1 MRSSV
6 TILLGVLI
14 LALWAGTALA
24 YEAQGWEEIRAC
36 LLDGAG
42 EEFIVPVAWTPPP
55 GSELEQVVAAANYVA
70 SRLTWTPDPVPPGD
84 VWTAADQ
91 IGTTGDCEEFAILLC
106 SLMRFSIGIPPSRVW
121 VQGGL
126 IADPWAA
133 PEYTPPIFGHAYV
146 VYKSQYGIFYIEP
159 QWGGKPYVLYR
170 GATPSVTHW
179 YVTPPYILGESA
191 MLQFNDAWVKGGG
204 PYLAGPRK

>member
-6 TILLGVLI
+6 RILLGVLI
-14 LALWAGTALA
+14 LALWSGTALA
-24 YEAQGWEEIRAC
+24 YEAWGWEEIRAC

-70 SRLTWTPDPVPPGD
+70 SLLTWTPDPVPPGD

-133 PEYTPPIFGHAYV
+133 PEYTPPIF
-146 VYKSQYGIFYIEP
+146 
-159 QWGGKPYVLYR
+159 
-170 GATPSVTHW
+170 
-179 YVTPPYILGESA
+179 
-191 MLQFNDAWVKGGG
+191 
-204 PYLAGPRK
+204 